1 VSIHARFVGSGVQP
15 LVDAVKAA
23 GAEPGDLRAVVW
35 QATWARGYE
44 DVVAPAP
51 AIRLREGGFVVFA
64 RAIAAHRYAT
74 IIDTGNALWALVAR
88 GAIPPL
94 GARVR
99 IVPAFVEHEIGW
111 DVTIIET
118 LGLGL
123 SIRFGPKLNETA
135 EWVDRLRDA
144 VARIIDAEADRRKA
158 IVIERRALCGLEP
171 VRPFRE
177 ELDLLYES
185 LRQRV
190 DAETAGTPDERA
202 AYERGNEKQRKAIVE
217 ECKARRIRRYNE
229 ELATLRASVPE
240 LTADH
245 DRRLAI
251 SLASRAAA
259 AELEDAASRSRGV
272 AERVTTIE
280 HQLAAIETA
289 GLQVSGDL
297 ERLEG
302 LGPGDFNELSRTVEL
317 LFELIPRRAQKRA
330 TMH

>member
-1 VSIHARFVGSGVQP
+1 MSIHARFVGSGVQP